1 MSSPTVLVLP
11 YPAQGHVNPLMTF
24 SKKLADNGCKVFF
37 VNTDY
42 NHKRVLVS
50 SSSTGE
56 QEGGKQETDVNIKMV
71 SIPDGLRPED
81 DRNDFE
87 KLSVSM
93 LNTMPAML
101 EKLIEDIHSKG
112 QNRIN
117 CIIADMSMGWALDVA
132 KKLGI
137 NGVLFWLASAALFAV
152 LHNVPKLIDDGVID
166 SHGLPTTDEK
176 KFQISPN
183 MPKMDTRA
191 LFWLKIADSINHKK
205 IVFNYMMQCMRN
217 LDVAK
222 WWLCNSTHENEPG
235 PLSFIPKLL
244 PVGPLL
250 TTHHHNPNE
259 TSPTKTKNETAAYGK
274 SMDSH
279 YHDNPLFKSGH
290 HDKSKETIAPGKP
303 MDSGHHDNPL
313 FNSGHN
319 DKPNETIAPR
329 KPMDSHHH
337 DNPLFKSGHHDKP
350 NETNAPGKPM
360 DSGHHDNPLFKSG
373 HEDKPNETI
382 APGKPM
388 DSHHHDNPLF
398 KSGHH
403 DKPNETIAPGKP
415 IDSHHE
421 NPLLKSS
428 HHDNPNEI
436 AAPARSMGSHHN
448 TPWLKSSHHD
458 NPNETTASARSMGSH
473 HDSPWLKNSHHDDPN
488 ETMGSHHDNPLL
500 KGSHHDNLNETVA
513 STKDKNETIA
523 PGKSMG
529 SHHDNPLLT
538 KNKNEP
544 DAPTRLMGSHHD
556 NPNETIASTKNKN
569 ETATPARSMGQFWEE
584 DLSSLSW
591 LDKQPKRSVLYVA
604 FGSVTQFDQTQF
616 KELALGLDLTD
627 RPFLWVVRK
636 DHNCPN
642 KMEFP
647 NEFLGSKGKIIGW
660 APQQKVLSHPAI
672 AGFVSHCGWNSTMEG
687 LSNGVP
693 FLCWP
698 YFADQFYDKSY
709 ICDDLKCGLGLD
721 SNDNGLVSRY
731 EIKKKVDQL
740 LGDEKIKSRSLE
752 LKEKV
757 MRDIAE
763 GGRSSKNLSKFVK
776 WLNE

>member
-42 NHKRVLVS
+42 NHKRVVGS
-50 SSSTGE
+50 SSTTTTTSTGE
-56 QEGGKQETDVNIKMV
+56 QEGGGKETNVNIKMV

-166 SHGLPTTDEK
+166 SH
-176 KFQISPN
+176 
-183 MPKMDTRA
+183 
-191 LFWLKIADSINHKK
+191 
-205 IVFNYMMQCMRN
+205 
-217 LDVAK
+217 DVAK

-250 TTHHHNPNE
+250 STHHHNPNDNPNE
-259 TSPTKTKNETAAYGK
+259 TSPTKNKNETAAPGK
-274 SMDSH
+274 S
-279 YHDNPLFKSGH
+279 
-290 HDKSKETIAPGKP
+290 
-303 MDSGHHDNPL
+303 
-313 FNSGHN
+313 
-319 DKPNETIAPR
+319 
-329 KPMDSHHH
+329 MDSHHH
-337 DNPLFKSGHHDKP
+337 DNPLFKSGHHNKL
-350 NETNAPGKPM
+350 NETIASEKPM
-360 DSGHHDNPLFKSG
+360 DSG
-373 HEDKPNETI
+373 
-382 APGKPM
+382 
-388 DSHHHDNPLF
+388 HHDNPLF

-415 IDSHHE
+415 MDGPHHDNPLFKSGHHDKLNETIAPGKPMDSGHHDNPLFKSGHHDKPNETITPGKPMDSHHE
-421 NPLLKSS
+421 NPLLKSG
-428 HHDNPNEI
+428 HHDKPNEI
-436 AAPARSMGSHHN
+436 ATPARSMGSHHN
-448 TPWLKSSHHD
+448 NPWFSHHD
-458 NPNETTASARSMGSH
+458 NPNETTAPARSMGSH
-473 HDSPWLKNSHHDDPN
+473 HDNPWLKSSHHDDPN
-488 ETMGSHHDNPLL
+488 ETSGSHHDNPLL
-500 KGSHHDNLNETVA
+500 KGSHHDNPNETAA
-513 STKDKNETIA
+513 STKNKKETIA

-529 SHHDNPLLT
+529 SHQDNPLLT

-544 DAPTRLMGSHHD
+544 DAPTKPMGSHHD
-556 NPNETIASTKNKN
+556 NPKETNALTKNKN

-647 NEFLGSKGKIIGW
+647 NEFVGSKGKIIGW

-672 AGFVSHCGWNSTMEG
+672 ASFVSHCGWNSTMEG

-740 LGDEKIKSRSLE
+740 LGDENIKSRSLE

-763 GGRSSKNLSKFVK
+763 GGRSSKNLNKFVK